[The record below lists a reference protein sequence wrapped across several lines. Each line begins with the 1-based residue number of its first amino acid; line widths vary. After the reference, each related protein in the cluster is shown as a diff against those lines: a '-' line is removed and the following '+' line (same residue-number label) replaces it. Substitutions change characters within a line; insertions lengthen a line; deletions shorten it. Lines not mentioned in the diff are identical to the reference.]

1 MKRFLVSIL
10 LIICLIILNNKIKD
24 KIQKDLHEGF
34 TQCEY
39 RKKQNTG
46 KMCKEKW
53 GEPECSQWKP
63 TKRLIKLEKHHS
75 KPHNHFVSLRG
86 YQSNSFLYEIDYDEE
101 NEVEEGGE
109 EEGGKEEDGKEEGR
123 KEEGGEEEVVPKKV
137 KKASPKGIHSSY
149 FS

>member
-1 MKRFLVSIL
+1 
-10 LIICLIILNNKIKD
+10 
-24 KIQKDLHEGF
+24 
-34 TQCEY
+34 
-39 RKKQNTG
+39 
-46 KMCKEKW
+46 MCKEKW

-101 NEVEEGGE
+101 NEVEIENEVEEGGEEEDGE
-109 EEGGKEEDGKEEGR
+109 EEGGK
-123 KEEGGEEEVVPKKV
+123 EEEVVPKKV

>member
-1 MKRFLVSIL
+1 M
-10 LIICLIILNNKIKD
+10 
-24 KIQKDLHEGF
+24 
-34 TQCEY
+34 
-39 RKKQNTG
+39 
-46 KMCKEKW
+46 
-53 GEPECSQWKP
+53 
-63 TKRLIKLEKHHS
+63 IKLEKHHS

-109 EEGGKEEDGKEEGR
+109 EEGGEEGG

>member
-24 KIQKDLHEGF
+24 KVQKDLHEGF

-109 EEGGKEEDGKEEGR
+109 EEGACLTCSTHSHLAI
-123 KEEGGEEEVVPKKV
+123 
-137 KKASPKGIHSSY
+137 ASSARAMYVLPVCFAHASKLAHS
-149 FS
+149 